1 MSTPAPQVR
10 PIIKL
15 TKIPFLHV
23 AYHLASENIRPFRD
37 IVRTKS
43 FTRAAEW
50 NNRAQAHARN
60 LFLAREHEF
69 GARLW
74 ERHHGFFQLA
84 RRPLPNSKAIM
95 TGLRNL

>member
-1 MSTPAPQVR
+1 MQLPVR
-10 PIIKL
+10 LRPD
-15 TKIPFLHV
+15 KIDGNFVFRYAGVVMQTGNLRLFCT
-23 AYHLASENIRPFRD
+23 LAE
-37 IVRTKS
+37 TGS

-84 RRPLPNSKAIM
+84 RRPLPNS
-95 TGLRNL
+95 